1 MGKNRRAPPA
11 LPAAASKRQAED
23 PSEGQSKRARTEDND
38 KSETTNDVAPMDTS
52 NATSGASSSSSSSSS
67 RAAPLSELE
76 MISALPE
83 QLRICF
89 KNVKWTAPDLSN
101 HLLKELFN
109 YRVFIADE
117 PGDDTVLCSRG

>member
-52 NATSGASSSSSSSSS
+52 NATSQQQQQQQPGSTPLRVRDDQRAS
-67 RAAPLSELE
+67 
-76 MISALPE
+76 
-83 QLRICF
+83 
-89 KNVKWTAPDLSN
+89 
-101 HLLKELFN
+101 
-109 YRVFIADE
+109 
-117 PGDDTVLCSRG
+117 